1 MQGTEYREKKS
12 VKWKNWKMQ
21 GKQFDSETMTRYNAS
36 RDYIALYLAREQ

>member
-21 GKQFDSETMTRYNAS
+21 ENSFMDAQTSLNVD
-36 RDYIALYLAREQ
+36 LY